1 MIQKYGISAS
11 TLKRVVKNSLVPLK
25 TNVGQSF
32 QTYSE
37 WCNSDIIMDSIGWFL
52 ESTKHPFTWH
62 DIQKYIM
69 DKLEIEMKPHI
80 IRRLLRDK
88 FNKRYKKGSSRPTKL
103 DFKKHSWTNA
113 FFCVKLLSILHSLKM
128 IINVDGCC
136 FSRSTKQ
143 NYSWLDKG
151 LSCWLQNIK
160 YTGSISLLSAISSN
174 GTHLSAVYSWTIDA
188 KIFVQF
194 LDSLFQYMDKKEDKV
209 WSTSL
214 IIMDNW
220 PYQKSKLVKEKLKAW
235 DINWI
240 YLPPYSPE
248 LAPIE
253 LLFRSL
259 KAKLR
264 RCRDKEMIWLSS
276 QTGIDTIIKATR
288 EIRPKE
294 IIKYWVQ
301 FFNEIKSI
309 IEFIYRNK

>member
-1 MIQKYGISAS
+1 MLLINYTYIGLFIEEIKFLSDQPQDLIEKSLKERNKGQRLTDRQIFWINDRLKYHIETEEEMIQKYGISAS

-25 TNVGQSF
+25 INVGQSF

-37 WCNSDIIMDSIGWFL
+37 WCNSDIIMYFIGWFL

-160 YTGSISLLSAISSN
+160 YTGSISLLSAILSN

-194 LDSLFQYMDKKEDKV
+194 LDSLFNIWTKRRIKIDQH
-209 WSTSL
+209 
-214 IIMDNW
+214 
-220 PYQKSKLVKEKLKAW
+220 
-235 DINWI
+235 
-240 YLPPYSPE
+240 
-248 LAPIE
+248 
-253 LLFRSL
+253 RS
-259 KAKLR
+259 
-264 RCRDKEMIWLSS
+264 S
-276 QTGIDTIIKATR
+276 
-288 EIRPKE
+288 
-294 IIKYWVQ
+294 
-301 FFNEIKSI
+301 
-309 IEFIYRNK
+309 